1 MCCMQNKMSLSL
13 LDFVFVMD
21 ILNVDVWHDDKKENC
36 FMTKILLRKKYK
48 NTNAHA
54 PTHPQPHPQETA

>member
-1 MCCMQNKMSLSL
+1 MCCMQDKMSMSL

-36 FMTKILLRKKYK
+36 FMTKILLGKKYE
-48 NTNAHA
+48 NTQAH
-54 PTHPQPHPQETA
+54 THPQETA